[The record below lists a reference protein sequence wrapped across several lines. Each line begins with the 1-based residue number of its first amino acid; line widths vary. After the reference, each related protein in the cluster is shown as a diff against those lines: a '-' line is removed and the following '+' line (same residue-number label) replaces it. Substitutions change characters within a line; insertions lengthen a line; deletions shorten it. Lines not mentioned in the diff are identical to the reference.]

1 MAALIALVVVVVAV
15 TCAYVS
21 AERTFYFWDQAAYQ
35 DIAAQTAAAF
45 RQSTGSGFVSLQESF
60 RGDYNALFAIPIV
73 PWLLTFGTS
82 RVAFELSLALCY
94 LVPLP
99 LAIGALAA
107 RLVPTRARAA
117 FWVAAWVALLVPMT
131 WVPTLRGYPD
141 SGAAA
146 LMVVATL
153 VFLEDD
159 RLRKP
164 RTLAVVGGLLGLAVV
179 FRRHFAYAVLSF
191 LLAIVAHAA
200 LDALLSGRDRRD
212 PSRFVALVLRVV
224 LVGAV
229 ALGLAAAIAPGFV
242 RRMLEYD
249 FPTLYRS
256 YEQPLGVL
264 TTYFARCYGWV
275 TVLLAGAGYAVAS
288 RSPLVDR
295 RRASFV
301 LLFAGS
307 CWTLWCLFVRQVGEH
322 YTLHFTPAIV
332 LGLVLLL
339 LAPSGRLAGL
349 QPSAVVLVLGA
360 SVANLALG
368 LWGPE
373 THVPQSLEPL
383 VVGQWTPLVRE
394 DYAELVDL
402 VHDLRAKAVA
412 SPGIFLVASSACLN
426 SGIVRAADRDLPG
439 ATGALELMPFPAVD
453 SQGYYPLK
461 ELLEARHV
469 VLARPFQAHL
479 AQREQVILR
488 TVYDTFAAG
497 FGIARDF
504 SLLPREFKLD
514 GCSVSLFERQR
525 PSAPTT
531 ALALL
536 ATLEERVPQRPGMQT
551 AWVVVDSRFPSWLS
565 RNPDASTSLVAHPS
579 PRGAS
584 PSTTFVA
591 LDRFDAPVT
600 SEGNVRFHDARCEG
614 ATLRF
619 WAMEGGTP
627 RVLEEVQRRPEDD
640 GHFSVRIAQGRG
652 ERIFLSVLEHSEG
665 ASIDFCLL
673 TIDPLVIGRAASSP

>member
-1 MAALIALVVVVVAV
+1 M
-15 TCAYVS
+15 
-21 AERTFYFWDQAAYQ
+21 
-35 DIAAQTAAAF
+35 
-45 RQSTGSGFVSLQESF
+45 
-60 RGDYNALFAIPIV
+60 
-73 PWLLTFGTS
+73 
-82 RVAFELSLALCY
+82 
-94 LVPLP
+94 
-99 LAIGALAA
+99 
-107 RLVPTRARAA
+107 
-117 FWVAAWVALLVPMT
+117 
-131 WVPTLRGYPD
+131 
-141 SGAAA
+141 
-146 LMVVATL
+146 
-153 VFLEDD
+153 
-159 RLRKP
+159 
-164 RTLAVVGGLLGLAVV
+164 
-179 FRRHFAYAVLSF
+179 
-191 LLAIVAHAA
+191 
-200 LDALLSGRDRRD
+200 
-212 PSRFVALVLRVV
+212 
-224 LVGAV
+224 
-229 ALGLAAAIAPGFV
+229 
-242 RRMLEYD
+242 
-249 FPTLYRS
+249 
-256 YEQPLGVL
+256 
-264 TTYFARCYGWV
+264 
-275 TVLLAGAGYAVAS
+275 
-288 RSPLVDR
+288 
-295 RRASFV
+295 
-301 LLFAGS
+301 
-307 CWTLWCLFVRQVGEH
+307 
-322 YTLHFTPAIV
+322 
-332 LGLVLLL
+332 
-339 LAPSGRLAGL
+339 
-349 QPSAVVLVLGA
+349 
-360 SVANLALG
+360 
-368 LWGPE
+368 
-373 THVPQSLEPL
+373 
-383 VVGQWTPLVRE
+383 
-394 DYAELVDL
+394 
-402 VHDLRAKAVA
+402 
-412 SPGIFLVASSACLN
+412 
-426 SGIVRAADRDLPG
+426 
-439 ATGALELMPFPAVD
+439 
-453 SQGYYPLK
+453 
-461 ELLEARHV
+461 